1 MLACR
6 CSRDAQTGLVRRV
19 TPFLRSC
26 CRCPTPIRA
35 LHFNSAHPLSS
46 PALAHAPPPR
56 EGLIHSS
63 PPECA
68 FTHRLTSLTS
78 SIPLPAL
85 PIFAVAQALP
95 LPRSIF
101 IFFTPSKSHPILV
114 AFAVGCRRFLAAS
127 VGPLVAISAS
137 SFLLFSF
144 ILVFCWSCPSD
155 PVIIYDSVIYW
166 FSIQCPR
173 MSVEISSED

>member
-1 MLACR
+1 MYILSLYRFPLTFHVRMLACR

-35 LHFNSAHPLSS
+35 FHSNSAHPLPS
-46 PALAHAPPPR
+46 PALAPAPPPR
-56 EGLIHSS
+56 EGPIHSS

-101 IFFTPSKSHPILV
+101 IFFYPFKISSDSGCIRCRMSTVPRRKCRSVGGNKCKLF
-114 AFAVGCRRFLAAS
+114 FAV
-127 VGPLVAISAS
+127 
-137 SFLLFSF
+137 
-144 ILVFCWSCPSD
+144 
-155 PVIIYDSVIYW
+155 
-166 FSIQCPR
+166 
-173 MSVEISSED
+173 